1 MNNILKDKIRTQ
13 KDQVKSLDLKKET
26 LKDKM
31 KMQQNFID
39 ELENRGK
46 QNIDSNNTKITKLME
61 EVDQYLEEILNFK
74 KIYKT
79 LQRNKKKLQVR
90 DKSYRN

>member
-13 KDQVKSLDLKKET
+13 KEQVKSLDLKKET

-46 QNIDSNNTKITKLME
+46 QNID
-61 EVDQYLEEILNFK
+61 
-74 KIYKT
+74 
-79 LQRNKKKLQVR
+79 NK
-90 DKSYRN
+90 

>member
-1 MNNILKDKIRTQ
+1 
-13 KDQVKSLDLKKET
+13 
-26 LKDKM
+26 M

-46 QNIDSNNTKITKLME
+46 QNIDSNNNKITNLMS
-61 EVDQYLEEILNFK
+61 EVDQYLKIILNFK

-79 LQRNKKKLQVR
+79 LQKQRKLRSETKVSET
-90 DKSYRN
+90 KHT